1 MRTTAVPIMLAM
13 LSTPAWGEEQLPITI
28 APGNVIGEPE
38 VSTRYFDG
46 HKAWA
51 IIWDRAA
58 EENFL
63 VIFFIEGLTMPDRER
78 RKQML
83 DLAHD
88 SSSDD
93 EADLRQHIEGRIEPI
108 WGLEVYWFGASER
121 AVMNVDNTKPET
133 FKDGKVHRGDAAQLR
148 GVRGQ
153 SAGNL
158 GHADRRLLPLPRHR
172 RRGGRSD
179 PPPMAGSAGPQ
190 SPVVTS
196 APSCAALRPRI

>member
-121 AVMNVDNTKPET
+121 AVMKVDNTKPET
-133 FKDGKVHRGDAAQLR
+133 FKDGKVHRGDARRNCAVFAANPPGTSDTLIGAYCPYLGTDVEVDEATLR
-148 GVRGQ
+148 QWLEALDLNVR
-153 SAGNL
+153 S
-158 GHADRRLLPLPRHR
+158 
-172 RRGGRSD
+172 
-179 PPPMAGSAGPQ
+179 
-190 SPVVTS
+190 
-196 APSCAALRPRI
+196 